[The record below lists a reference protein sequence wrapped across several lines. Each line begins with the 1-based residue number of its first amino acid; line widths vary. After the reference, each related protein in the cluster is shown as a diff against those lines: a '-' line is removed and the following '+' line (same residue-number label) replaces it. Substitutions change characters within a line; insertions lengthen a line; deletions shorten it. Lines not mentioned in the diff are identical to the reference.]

1 MSGLIKKNQNWLPS
15 VFNDFFDNDWPVATL
30 PARTTSPAI
39 NVCETDKEYV
49 VEVAAPGMTKE
60 DFRVCIDDNDYLVL
74 SLEKRDERK
83 GDKKEGRYLRREF
96 SYTSFRQA
104 IVLPDNVDKEKVEA
118 HMDKG
123 VLCVTLPKREPT
135 EKREAQRMIEVK

>member
-30 PARTTSPAI
+30 PARTASPAI

-74 SLEKRDERK
+74 SLESATSVKATRKRVATCAANSPTPLSVRLLCSPIMWIK
-83 GDKKEGRYLRREF
+83 RR
-96 SYTSFRQA
+96 SRPIWTKAYSA
-104 IVLPDNVDKEKVEA
+104 
-118 HMDKG
+118 
-123 VLCVTLPKREPT
+123 
-135 EKREAQRMIEVK
+135 